1 MIDEETEGTFI
12 RVEQTPEVIES
23 NDDVPIPMAQM
34 CAGIIDDC
42 KEKQPSSSGPV

>member
-1 MIDEETEGTFI
+1 MIDEETEVTFV

-34 CAGIIDDC
+34 CDRNCG
-42 KEKQPSSSGPV
+42 ES